1 MKRRIKVVR
10 LRDYSLTAEMHYLER
25 DIFEVSVS
33 DEVAVVKQSVLFADS
48 FRHARSAFTNW
59 IHQSYPKQNP

>member
-10 LRDYSLTAEMHYLER
+10 LREYSLTAEMHYLDR
-25 DIFEVSVS
+25 DIFEVSVF
-33 DEVAVVKQSVLFADS
+33 DEVSVVKQGVLFADS

-59 IHQSYPKQNP
+59 IHQTYPLINP